1 MIKRGYINKLKE
13 LDRTYDFADFDRP
26 HQRKFIK
33 KLSGKRLRQQLKN
46 IDNRNEGEEVAYKH
60 WEALGQENRLREL
73 LRIGAMDFSDYNSA
87 MKLYD
92 EGKTSEVEEY
102 ICSAERYFDNCFK

>member
-46 IDNRNEGEEVAYKH
+46 IDNRN
-60 WEALGQENRLREL
+60 
-73 LRIGAMDFSDYNSA
+73 
-87 MKLYD
+87 
-92 EGKTSEVEEY
+92 
-102 ICSAERYFDNCFK
+102 